1 MDRVEVPRQQ
11 RTFSQSEVRQ
21 MGRITVET
29 LQKMFADGARLIIEK
44 EPYLTEI
51 DSVIGDGDHG
61 IGMKRGFSAVAGLL
75 AGKSFSW
82 ADELCQAVSMELIR
96 SMGGASGVIFG
107 TMFFGGISRLPH
119 KDTVSG
125 EELADYFY
133 EGEQAIERRGRSKPG
148 QKTMLD
154 ALYPAVCTMKDH
166 AEAEIPEMFSAA
178 HRAALKG
185 MEESKSIL
193 PRVGRSKNFREGAVG
208 LPDPGAVSVCYLFQ
222 AFSESAR

>member
-148 QKTMLD
+148 QKTMLCHEGSCGGRNPGNVFGS
-154 ALYPAVCTMKDH
+154 ASGGAKRYGREQIHPATGGAQQKF
-166 AEAEIPEMFSAA
+166 P
-178 HRAALKG
+178 G
-185 MEESKSIL
+185 
-193 PRVGRSKNFREGAVG
+193 GRSRASRSGGCVCMLSVPGVFRECEIGKG
-208 LPDPGAVSVCYLFQ
+208 
-222 AFSESAR
+222 